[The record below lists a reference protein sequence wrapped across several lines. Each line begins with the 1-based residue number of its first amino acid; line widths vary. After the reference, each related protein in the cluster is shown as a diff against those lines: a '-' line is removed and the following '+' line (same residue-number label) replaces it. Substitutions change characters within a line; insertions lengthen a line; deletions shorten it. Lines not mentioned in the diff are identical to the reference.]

1 MRLRVC
7 SNFSRSKTRIQLFLN
22 PKPALLNPALLM
34 NGGVNYRILD
44 LTVDG
49 TQSLVWS
56 LGSLVWSQHSF
67 LPQHLWGRDISSLGM
82 EVYPYL
88 CGAVSLARNS
98 SCCLVIST
106 WSHIDRSFNIWRLL
120 LYFLSLLVRQAKH
133 MQFLQSFLRLLWDW
147 PYSYKCTVWFV
158 KVPLDTRDLCCWCQ
172 LKSPRKYE
180 VCYDV
185 DTDPSPM
192 QVKPG

>member
-22 PKPALLNPALLM
+22 PKPSLLNPALLM
-34 NGGVNYRILD
+34 NGGINYRILD

-67 LPQHLWGRDISSLGM
+67 LLQHLWGRDISSLGM

-133 MQFLQSFLRLLWDW
+133 VQFLQSFLRLLWDHISTNS
-147 PYSYKCTVWFV
+147 PFGLS
-158 KVPLDTRDLCCWCQ
+158 
-172 LKSPRKYE
+172 KSLLIQGTYAA
-180 VCYDV
+180 DV
-185 DTDPSPM
+185 SWRAEGNMRSVMMWTLTLSRCR
-192 QVKPG
+192 